1 MSEKSRESAESFIL
15 QTNYGIIPFDLWDS
29 ADEGVDPAE
38 SYSSDPRIA
47 KRKYRKLKRKAL
59 PKNKQSFRNGIR
71 ARYVRKKINRYLKNR
86 ELK

>member
-38 SYSSDPRIA
+38 SYSSDSRIA

-59 PKNKQSFRNGIR
+59 PRNKQSFRNRIR
-71 ARYVRKKINRYLKNR
+71 AKYVRKKINRYLKDR

>member
-1 MSEKSRESAESFIL
+1 MSDKSRESAERFIL

-29 ADEGVDPAE
+29 VDEGVDPAE
-38 SYSSDPRIA
+38 IYSSDSRVT

-59 PKNKQSFRNGIR
+59 PRNKQSFRNR
-71 ARYVRKKINRYLKNR
+71 LSAKYVRKKINRYLKSR